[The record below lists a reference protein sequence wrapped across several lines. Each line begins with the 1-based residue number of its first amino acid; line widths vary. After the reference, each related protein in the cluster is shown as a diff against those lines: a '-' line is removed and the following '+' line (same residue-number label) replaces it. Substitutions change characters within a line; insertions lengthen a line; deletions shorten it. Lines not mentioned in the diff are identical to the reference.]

1 MTEVKRRK
9 QRQAGSSGPVAAVSL
24 WQLAAD
30 AGLSIEQASH
40 DMAALIEAGWIKPVG
55 INRWAITPPK
65 RVT

>member
-1 MTEVKRRK
+1 MKHRK
-9 QRQAGSSGPVAAVSL
+9 QHRQAQPTGPVVTASL

-40 DMAALIEAGWIKPVG
+40 DIAALIEAGWIKPVG

-65 RVT
+65 RNTR